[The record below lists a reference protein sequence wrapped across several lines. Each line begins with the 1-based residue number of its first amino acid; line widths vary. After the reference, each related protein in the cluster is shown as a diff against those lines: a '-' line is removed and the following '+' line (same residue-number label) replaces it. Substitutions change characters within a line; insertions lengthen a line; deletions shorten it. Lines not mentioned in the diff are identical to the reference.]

1 LSAYKCPQYSGQGAA
16 AGRAT
21 CEFFAKVDA
30 RPAEKWPLIMALLV
44 AAFFCLRYLKTGR
57 VL

>member
-1 LSAYKCPQYSGQGAA
+1 MRVLRQG
-16 AGRAT
+16 G
-21 CEFFAKVDA
+21 